1 MSKALTIRAL
11 IEAYRSDDVSPY
23 QELRYRTKE
32 NYDSLMRR
40 VGEDHGA
47 TKISEIKFR
56 TLKEWHKKWTPRGVP
71 MAHSLM
77 GMVRTLVGYGMT
89 YLENDECARVGAIL
103 HKSRF
108 EMGKSRVVHLTAE
121 QADAVCR
128 VARAAGY
135 GSLALA
141 QAFQFECAFRQKD
154 VIGEWLPC
162 SEPGISEIT
171 ARGMKWLRG
180 IRWSEIDDKLILR
193 HVTSK
198 KLKLVEPDLK
208 LCPMVIEELQ
218 RIYPSLVVSD
228 AVFDDDDLVQEMT
241 VDRSVLPTSGPI
253 IVFEETAR
261 PYETHRFRRL
271 WRALATTASIPK
283 NVQNRDSRAG
293 AATEATGFGADLH
306 DTQHLLAHSDIATTQ
321 IYSRGKAEKA
331 TKAQRARVVGRKRVE
346 EQKPKLLPYLPGA

>member
-1 MSKALTIRAL
+1 
-11 IEAYRSDDVSPY
+11 
-23 QELRYRTKE
+23 
-32 NYDSLMRR
+32 
-40 VGEDHGA
+40 
-47 TKISEIKFR
+47 
-56 TLKEWHKKWTPRGVP
+56 
-71 MAHSLM
+71 
-77 GMVRTLVGYGMT
+77 
-89 YLENDECARVGAIL
+89 
-103 HKSRF
+103 
-108 EMGKSRVVHLTAE
+108 
-121 QADAVCR
+121 
-128 VARAAGY
+128 
-135 GSLALA
+135 
-141 QAFQFECAFRQKD
+141 
-154 VIGEWLPC
+154 
-162 SEPGISEIT
+162 
-171 ARGMKWLRG
+171 MKWLRG

-331 TKAQRARVVGRKRVE
+331 TKAQRARVVGRKRAAS
-346 EQKPKLLPYLPGA
+346 PL